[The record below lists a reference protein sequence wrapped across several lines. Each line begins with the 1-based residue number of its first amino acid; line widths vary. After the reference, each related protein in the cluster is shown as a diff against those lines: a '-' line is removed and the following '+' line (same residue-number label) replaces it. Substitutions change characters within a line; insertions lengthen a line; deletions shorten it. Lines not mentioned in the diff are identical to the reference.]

1 MELMEAKNT
10 VDVKNKVWC
19 VHINLYNPSLV

>member
-10 VDVKNKVWC
+10 VDVKNKVLC
-19 VHINLYNPSLV
+19 VDIILYNPSLV